1 MQSKSSYHSDT
12 TSVFGLKKKLKTE
25 QKGTDFNVVQFES
38 GSRNFF
44 GNNQFRGY
52 RCSLDLEG
60 LYRSHITEKED
71 TSRVAIARKTGK
83 V

>member
-1 MQSKSSYHSDT
+1 VGVEIFSGI
-12 TSVFGLKKKLKTE
+12 TS
-25 QKGTDFNVVQFES
+25 
-38 GSRNFF
+38 
-44 GNNQFRGY
+44 FRGY